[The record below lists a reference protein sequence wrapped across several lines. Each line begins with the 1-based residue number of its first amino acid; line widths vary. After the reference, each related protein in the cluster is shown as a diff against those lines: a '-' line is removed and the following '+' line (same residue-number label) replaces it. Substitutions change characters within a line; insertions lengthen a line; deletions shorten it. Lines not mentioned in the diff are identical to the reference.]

1 MPLPELLFLVE
12 PATLPERGG
21 RIRLKPIHVAV
32 VYFEHLAAREHHASP
47 RRPQRHHRLIAQFLF
62 VVAHQSHEQFTAL
75 CGEVTVAFAVIA
87 VNPLEKV
94 GERESLAFDPHPQL
108 RLVVGGEHTGVP
120 EGVLAQCDAV
130 VRIPMA
136 GFIRSYNLQAAV
148 AMIAAER
155 MRQEQ
160 A

>member
-1 MPLPELLFLVE
+1 ML
-12 PATLPERGG
+12 
-21 RIRLKPIHVAV
+21 VAV
-32 VYFEHLAAREHHASP
+32 TGGTGFIGSHTTAALVKAGHAV
-47 RRPQRHHRLIAQFLF
+47 RLLVRDPGKTVRVFA
-62 VVAHQSHEQFTAL
+62 AHGLTIDDF
-75 CGEVTVAFAVIA
+75 
-87 VNPLEKV
+87 
-94 GERESLAFDPHPQL
+94 
-108 RLVVGGEHTGVP
+108 VVGGEHAGVP